1 MVENEQQNEEKPH
14 LHREK
19 VKEDINTGKER
30 VEKRAEIGKNVVD
43 RVSTDLGKSM
53 EDLMVS
59 MRGVQKT
66 MDGKIQDY
74 KETTPSKLDLDLIDV
89 SDCYY
94 LKVDLP
100 GVEKDQIEIEAS
112 ENEITI
118 KANFPSTLED
128 IEKPS
133 DVQPEFLIKG
143 RKTGEAKRSV
153 RLPAKIKIK
162 EISAKTNAGTIFLEI
177 PKVQEEKYTVDLE

>member
-100 GVEKDQIEIEAS
+100 GV
-112 ENEITI
+112 
-118 KANFPSTLED
+118 
-128 IEKPS
+128 
-133 DVQPEFLIKG
+133 
-143 RKTGEAKRSV
+143 
-153 RLPAKIKIK
+153 
-162 EISAKTNAGTIFLEI
+162 
-177 PKVQEEKYTVDLE
+177 